1 MYPPQESNLDLKF
14 RKKRYDKKFSD
25 YVIEQNRFR
34 GDTKVDLEEYER
46 MYGKFT
52 DCDSKNSNTISVE
65 KLENLVW
72 NSLYDFLHNTEF
84 IKREYKRNFNQSK
97 TDRKK
102 KQNTLKY
109 YEYQL
114 EKFKRS
120 KMEIMDKWLEGKLT
134 DEDKKEWDI
143 MNEER
148 VSTIRRKKVTV
159 LEEIN
164 NLIVSDKV
172 DSYIELI
179 RNDLK
184 NEFDTTNRKDRERV
198 INKYVSSV
206 DVKVVEIT
214 NDVKEYDVTVKLSKG
229 SDKDKDNNYSFRW
242 SNLSNY
248 SYKPKT
254 EFAERKGFEPS
265 IRY

>member
-1 MYPPQESNLDLKF
+1 
-14 RKKRYDKKFSD
+14 
-25 YVIEQNRFR
+25 
-34 GDTKVDLEEYER
+34 
-46 MYGKFT
+46 
-52 DCDSKNSNTISVE
+52 
-65 KLENLVW
+65 
-72 NSLYDFLHNTEF
+72 
-84 IKREYKRNFNQSK
+84 
-97 TDRKK
+97 
-102 KQNTLKY
+102 
-109 YEYQL
+109 
-114 EKFKRS
+114 
-120 KMEIMDKWLEGKLT
+120 
-134 DEDKKEWDI
+134 

-148 VSTIRRKKVTV
+148 VSTFRRKKVTV

-184 NEFDTTNRKDRERV
+184 NEFDTSSIKDRERV

-214 NDVKEYDVTVKLSKG
+214 NDVKEYDLTVKLSKG
-229 SDKDKDNNYSFRW
+229 SDKDKNNNYSFRW

-254 EFAERKGFEPS
+254 ELAERKGFEPS
-265 IRY
+265 IPIQLEYTLSRRAPSTTRPPL